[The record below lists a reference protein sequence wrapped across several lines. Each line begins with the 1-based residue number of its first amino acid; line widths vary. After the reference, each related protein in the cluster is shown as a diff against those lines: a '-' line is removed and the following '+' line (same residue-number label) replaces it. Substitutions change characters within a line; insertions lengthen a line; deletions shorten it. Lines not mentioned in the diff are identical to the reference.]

1 MRPLPAAAAL
11 LLSVTCLA
19 VQAQAVYRCGDSYG
33 QQPCAGGQQVP
44 QAQPG
49 PSAADRAQ
57 AGANARRDA
66 TLAATLEKDRL
77 RQEGQAGTQPLYIPP
92 PTPQATDEPH
102 KWPEKNA
109 TRKLDVFTA
118 SAPGTA
124 PKKKDKD
131 KPAKDQAASKAATKA
146 KPKDDGKAKV
156 ANAPASA
163 RGLQVAKPAKAGGNS

>member
-11 LLSVTCLA
+11 LLSISCGT
-19 VQAQAVYRCGDSYG
+19 VQAQPVYRCGDSYS

-49 PSAADRAQ
+49 PSAADRVQ

-66 TLAATLEKDRL
+66 TLAAALEKDRL
-77 RQEGQAGTQPLYIPP
+77 RQEGQAGSQPLYIPP
-92 PTPQATDEPH
+92 PTPDPASEPH

-118 SAPGTA
+118 TAPGSA

-131 KPAKDQAASKAATKA
+131 KPAKDKATPRAAAKA
-146 KPKDDGKAKV
+146 PKDDARSKV
-156 ANAPASA
+156 AKAAPAA
-163 RGLQVAKPAKAGGNS
+163 PRALQVGKPAKAAGNS